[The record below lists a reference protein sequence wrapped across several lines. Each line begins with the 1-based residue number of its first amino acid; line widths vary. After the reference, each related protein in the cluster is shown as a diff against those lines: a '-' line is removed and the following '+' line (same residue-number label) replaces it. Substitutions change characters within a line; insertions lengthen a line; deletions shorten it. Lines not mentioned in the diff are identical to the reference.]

1 MNKCRQLSWAL
12 RYRHRRGA
20 TTVELAIVLPT
31 AFLLLIGLCV
41 AELGAFRYQ
50 QIAALA
56 HESVRWAS
64 VHGKEYAR
72 QTGGN
77 IATVDDIFTNV
88 IKPRAVGVDL
98 NNIVCEV
105 QWDAE
110 RNVVTVK
117 IQYIWT
123 PEAFFAPQKL
133 SCTAIALATY

>member
-1 MNKCRQLSWAL
+1 MNKYRQLRCAR

-31 AFLLLIGLCV
+31 VILFLIGLCV
-41 AELGAFRYQ
+41 AELGAFRYH

-64 VHGKEYAR
+64 VHGKEYAK

-77 IATVDDIFTNV
+77 IATRDDIFKNV
-88 IKPRAVGVDL
+88 LKPKAIGVDL

-105 QWDAE
+105 QWNE
-110 RNVVTVK
+110 EQNVVTVK

-123 PEAFFAPQKL
+123 PEAFFAPQKI

>member
-1 MNKCRQLSWAL
+1 MKPGSSVPVGKTSTSTLGNQPKSKRHWGCDL
-12 RYRHRRGA
+12 YRF
-20 TTVELAIVLPT
+20 
-31 AFLLLIGLCV
+31 FL
-41 AELGAFRYQ
+41 
-50 QIAALA
+50 
-56 HESVRWAS
+56 
-64 VHGKEYAR
+64 
-72 QTGGN
+72 TGGN
-77 IATVDDIFTNV
+77 IATVDDIFKNV